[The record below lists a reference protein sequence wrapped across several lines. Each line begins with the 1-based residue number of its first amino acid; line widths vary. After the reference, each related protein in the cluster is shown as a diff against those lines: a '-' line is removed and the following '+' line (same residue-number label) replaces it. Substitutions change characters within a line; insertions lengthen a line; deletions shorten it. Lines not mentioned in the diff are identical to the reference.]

1 MKRTASAVARNVDRD
16 RAEREARAKV
26 AEVFG
31 DDPHVIEMVDSSWS
45 SLSGTGQ
52 WSVRVSATRPAPVA
66 RAGRAKKEKS

>member
-1 MKRTASAVARNVDRD
+1 MKRTAAAVARNVDRD

-31 DDPHVIEMVDSSWS
+31 DDPYVIELVDSSWS

-52 WSVRVSATRPAPVA
+52 WSVRVYGSEPRE
-66 RAGRAKKEKS
+66 EKS